1 MNESKTPIL
10 NPKSKRFN
18 MPMYDRIDE
27 RTEQIVYQGD
37 AYMGRFAVS
46 AILIAVMVR
55 GLPHNLSFIND
66 NWDLMGIVIISTL
79 ISTLYQIK
87 YKVIFNEYRI
97 KNLWFIAGIILT
109 SLVLSVIVISQLLK

>member
-1 MNESKTPIL
+1 MNESKVPNL

-18 MPMYDRIDE
+18 MPLYGRIDE

-55 GLPHNLSFIND
+55 GLPHNLAFIND

-87 YKVIFNEYRI
+87 YKVIFNENRV
-97 KNLWFIAGIILT
+97 KSLWFIAGVILT
-109 SLVLSVIVISQLLK
+109 SLVLSIIVISQLLK